1 MSHILIEWKDNDT
14 DRSVMTMEGRPVD
27 LIVAVANALAEIT
40 RKVGNPERLN
50 DMVVAV
56 SQEYTHR
63 VFSENLTS
71 VGFDV
76 DGGEHQ

>member
-1 MSHILIEWKDNDT
+1 MNKILIERDKDPDQIVLSF
-14 DRSVMTMEGRPVD
+14 DGEPAD
-27 LIVAVANALAEIT
+27 LIVVMVNALAELT
-40 RKVGNPERLN
+40 REVGKPEHLN

-63 VFSENLTS
+63 VFSEDLTS

>member
-1 MSHILIEWKDNDT
+1 MNRILIEWNKDP
-14 DRSVMTMEGRPVD
+14 DRIVLSFDGEPAD
-27 LIVAVANALAEIT
+27 LIVVMVNALAELT
-40 RKVGNPERLN
+40 REVGKTEKLN

-56 SQEYTHR
+56 SQEYAHR
-63 VFSENLTS
+63 VFSEDLTS

>member
-1 MSHILIEWKDNDT
+1 MSHILIEWKDNDP
-14 DRSVMTMEGRPVD
+14 DRSVMIMEGRPVD
-27 LIVAVANALAEIT
+27 LIVAVVNALAEIT
-40 RKVGNPERLN
+40 RKVGKPERLN

-56 SQEYTHR
+56 SQEYAHR
-63 VFSENLTS
+63 VFSEDLTS